1 MSYNCNKNKLF
12 SEFADEVKVR
22 DIVKKYSSF
31 VGSSIALN
39 GTKSNDL
46 RPVWLMDPK
55 EVELSTHE
63 DFYRFVA
70 NAYDKPRFTFHFRTD
85 APMDVRA
92 LLYVPDSR
100 PGIL

>member
-1 MSYNCNKNKLF
+1 
-12 SEFADEVKVR
+12 
-22 DIVKKYSSF
+22 
-31 VGSSIALN
+31 
-39 GTKSNDL
+39 
-46 RPVWLMDPK
+46 MDPK
-55 EVELSTHE
+55 EVEADTHE

-100 PGIL
+100 PGEFGSFYYIKFSIKKKVENSFDLFNVFNFKKQNK

>member
-1 MSYNCNKNKLF
+1 
-12 SEFADEVKVR
+12 
-22 DIVKKYSSF
+22 
-31 VGSSIALN
+31 
-39 GTKSNDL
+39 
-46 RPVWLMDPK
+46 MDPK
-55 EVELSTHE
+55 EVDVGTHE

-100 PGIL
+100 PGKEYS